1 MKLLIKNG
9 RIINPQDKTDEIA
22 DIFISEGKIKKIG
35 KNLDTKSTKIIDA
48 KNKIVVPGFVD
59 MHTHLREPGREDKE
73 TISTGTRAAI
83 FGGFTSVC
91 CMPNTEPVLDN
102 SEVINSLRKTI
113 KKDALCN
120 TFIIGAITK
129 DQQGEKLT
137 KLKKEEVVALSDDG
151 ASLEDEELMK
161 KALKEAGK
169 ENILIIEHCEDKKL
183 SEKGIINKGFI
194 STKMGLCGIS
204 NESEY
209 KRVKRNLDLAKKT
222 SSRIHI
228 AHVSCKESVEL
239 IKKAKKNGINVTAET
254 APHYFALTDED
265 CVEYNTN
272 MKVNPPLRS
281 KEDKEAIK
289 KGLKDGTID
298 VIATDHAPHT
308 DSEKDVEFDHAP
320 FGMIGLE
327 TALSICIKELI
338 DTKILTWSELIRK
351 ISLNPAKILDINR
364 GVLCEGKEADL
375 TIIDP
380 ETEWVYKKEKIQS
393 KSSNSPFVNWN
404 LKGFATCV
412 IVSGKLIMENRKLQ
426 CS

>member
-1 MKLLIKNG
+1 MKYVIKNG
-9 RIINPQDKTDEIA
+9 RIINPKDKIDEVI
-22 DIFISEGKIKKIG
+22 DILISDGKIKKIG
-35 KNLDTKSTKIIDA
+35 KNLDIKSAKIIDA
-48 KNKIVVPGFVD
+48 KNKIVTPGLID

-73 TISTGTRAAI
+73 TIRTGTRAAVC
-83 FGGFTSVC
+83 GGFTSVC
-91 CMPNTEPVLDN
+91 CMPNTKPALDN
-102 SEVINSLRKTI
+102 SNVINDLEKII

-129 DQQGEKLT
+129 DRQGEKLI
-137 KLKKEEVVALSDDG
+137 KFKKEEVVALSDDG
-151 ASLEDEELMK
+151 ASVENKELMK
-161 KALKEAGK
+161 KALKEAKK
-169 ENILIIEHCEDKKL
+169 ENILIIEHCEDKRL
-183 SEKGIINKGFI
+183 SEKGVVNKGFI
-194 STKMGLCGIS
+194 STKIGVCGIS

-209 KRVKRNLDLAKKT
+209 KRVKRNLDLAEET

-239 IKKAKKNGINVTAET
+239 IRNAKKKGVNVTAET

-265 CVEYNTN
+265 CTSYNTN
-272 MKVNPPLRS
+272 MKVNPPLRA
-281 KEDKEAIK
+281 KEDKNAIIK
-289 KGLKDGTID
+289 ALKDGTID

-338 DTKILTWSELIRK
+338 DTKVLTWTELINK
-351 ISLNPAKILDINR
+351 LSLNPAKILNIKR
-364 GVLCEGKEADL
+364 GTLSEGQEADI

-380 ETEWVYKKEKIQS
+380 ESKWVYEKERIQS
-393 KSSNSPFVNWN
+393 KSSNSPFLNWK

-412 IVSGKLIMENRKLQ
+412 IVGGKVILKDRKLQ

>member
-151 ASLEDEELMK
+151 ASLEDEELM
-161 KALKEAGK
+161 
-169 ENILIIEHCEDKKL
+169 
-183 SEKGIINKGFI
+183 
-194 STKMGLCGIS
+194 
-204 NESEY
+204 
-209 KRVKRNLDLAKKT
+209 
-222 SSRIHI
+222 
-228 AHVSCKESVEL
+228 
-239 IKKAKKNGINVTAET
+239 
-254 APHYFALTDED
+254 
-265 CVEYNTN
+265 
-272 MKVNPPLRS
+272 
-281 KEDKEAIK
+281 
-289 KGLKDGTID
+289 
-298 VIATDHAPHT
+298 
-308 DSEKDVEFDHAP
+308 
-320 FGMIGLE
+320 
-327 TALSICIKELI
+327 
-338 DTKILTWSELIRK
+338 
-351 ISLNPAKILDINR
+351 
-364 GVLCEGKEADL
+364 
-375 TIIDP
+375 
-380 ETEWVYKKEKIQS
+380 
-393 KSSNSPFVNWN
+393 
-404 LKGFATCV
+404 
-412 IVSGKLIMENRKLQ
+412 
-426 CS
+426 